1 MIDITKQYKTRDGR
15 KVVLHNIVLK
25 NSCKKTVTYPVKGT
39 IYLSTKKNWGH
50 QATRCAIWSINGI
63 ADVVWGKH
71 KEDDLIEVK

>member
-25 NSCKKTVTYPVKGT
+25 NSCKKNVTYPVKGT
-39 IYLSTKKNWGH
+39 IYLNTKKNWGH
-50 QATRCAIWSINGI
+50 EATRYTIWSINGI